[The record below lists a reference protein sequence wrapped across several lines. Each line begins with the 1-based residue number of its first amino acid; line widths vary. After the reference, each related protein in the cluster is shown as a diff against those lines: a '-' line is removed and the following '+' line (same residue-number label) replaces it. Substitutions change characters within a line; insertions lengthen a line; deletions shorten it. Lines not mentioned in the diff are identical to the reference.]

1 MAQYSLEK
9 NLLTLSVRKSPF
21 IIRLILWTLAF
32 SFFIFPIS
40 SMIASIASGNGF
52 HFGFLI
58 GIGIFSLIGFFM
70 LRVSLWNTYGQETIL
85 FTNEEIIYEA
95 DYKWFKDAKKNI
107 TRNNISYSAK
117 ASGYEEDNEGILVIQ
132 NETQTIECVVKMPQ
146 LEVEQ
151 LAVFL
156 RDR

>member
-9 NLLTLSVRKSPF
+9 NLLTISVRKSPF
-21 IIRLILWTLAF
+21 IIRLIIWILAF
-32 SFFIFPIS
+32 LFFIFPIS
-40 SMIASIASGNGF
+40 GMITSIASGNGF

-58 GIGIFSLIGFFM
+58 GTGIFSLIGFFM
-70 LRVSLWNTYGQETIL
+70 LRVALWNTYGQETIL
-85 FTNEEIIYEA
+85 FTNGEIIYEA
-95 DYKWFKDAKKNI
+95 DYKWFKDSKKNI
-107 TRNNISYSAK
+107 TDRNISYSSK
-117 ASGYEEDNEGILVIQ
+117 AVGYEEDNEAILVIQ
-132 NETQTIECVVKMPQ
+132 NETQTIECAVKMPQ